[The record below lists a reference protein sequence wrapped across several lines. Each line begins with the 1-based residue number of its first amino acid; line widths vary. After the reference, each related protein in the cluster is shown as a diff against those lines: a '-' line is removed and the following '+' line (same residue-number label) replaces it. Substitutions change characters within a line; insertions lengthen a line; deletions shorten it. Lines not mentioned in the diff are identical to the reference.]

1 MWHFTAAAP
10 ADGSESEITTGSSST
25 YMPETTS
32 TYMPETTIVY
42 TTTSLYDARQ
52 NELDSKF
59 TTLSDIDEK
68 IESIEADLGGRSTM
82 SPESSTTT
90 EKNAVQPENLFSTD
104 NVLLMAELNE
114 STTMEVEK
122 SANLATEET
131 SNVEETTDF
140 KEIVQQP
147 EDVEENQ
154 EPTSNKK
161 LESISTNES
170 EGENFSTTQS
180 AQPPS
185 TTILKAAPILDAGAD
200 NKTTAASDL
209 TSRAKALQ
217 QIKRM
222 LKAYTLRTL
231 LTMLN
236 DARKRQ
242 QSPTEEQHAMESQ
255 VVEESIY
262 GFSGSECECEQD
274 DEVST
279 DDDDKVITFDKGLQ
293 RFVYTDREEHERV
306 GSRQSHVISKL

>member
-10 ADGSESEITTGSSST
+10 ADGSESEITTF
-25 YMPETTS
+25 MPETTS
-32 TYMPETTIVY
+32 TYLPETTIVY

-52 NELDSKF
+52 NEVDSKF

-68 IESIEADLGGRSTM
+68 IESIEADLGGRSTE
-82 SPESSTTT
+82 SPESSTT
-90 EKNAVQPENLFSTD
+90 EENVVQPENLPSTD

-122 SANLATEET
+122 STNLATEET

-140 KEIVQQP
+140 KEIAQQP
-147 EDVEENQ
+147 EDVEEIQ
-154 EPTSNKK
+154 EPMNNKK
-161 LESISTNES
+161 LESIFTNES
-170 EGENFSTTQS
+170 TGENFTTTQS
-180 AQPPS
+180 TRPPS
-185 TTILKAAPILDAGAD
+185 MTTLKAPPLLDAGAD

-209 TSRAKALQ
+209 TSRTKALQ

-262 GFSGSECECEQD
+262 TVSGSECECEQD

-279 DDDDKVITFDKGLQ
+279 DDDDDKVITFDKDAQ
-293 RFVYTDREEHERV
+293 QYVYTDREKHERV

>member
-10 ADGSESEITTGSSST
+10 ADGSESEITTDSSST

-32 TYMPETTIVY
+32 IYLPETTIVY
-42 TTTSLYDARQ
+42 TTTPLYDARQ
-52 NELDSKF
+52 NEVDSKF

-68 IESIEADLGGRSTM
+68 IESIEADLDGRSTA
-82 SPESSTTT
+82 SPESSTT
-90 EKNAVQPENLFSTD
+90 EKNVAQPENLTSTD

-122 SANLATEET
+122 STNLATEET

-140 KEIVQQP
+140 KEIAQQP
-147 EDVEENQ
+147 EDVEEIQ
-154 EPTSNKK
+154 EPMNNKK

-170 EGENFSTTQS
+170 EGENFTTAQST
-180 AQPPS
+180 QPPS
-185 TTILKAAPILDAGAD
+185 MTTLKAAPLLDAGAD
-200 NKTTAASDL
+200 NKTLATSDL

-262 GFSGSECECEQD
+262 AVSGSECECEQD

-279 DDDDKVITFDKGLQ
+279 DDDDKVITFDKDSQ
-293 RFVYTDREEHERV
+293 RYVYADRGEHERV